1 MLRSLRCS
9 TAASTAFRA
18 APPSFRPL
26 SAPRRTFGAVAISMA
41 DSLRVNVGI
50 RDGVGNTLMAKVG
63 LTDRVSDALRLLN
76 VAK

>member
-1 MLRSLRCS
+1 
-9 TAASTAFRA
+9 
-18 APPSFRPL
+18 
-26 SAPRRTFGAVAISMA
+26 MA